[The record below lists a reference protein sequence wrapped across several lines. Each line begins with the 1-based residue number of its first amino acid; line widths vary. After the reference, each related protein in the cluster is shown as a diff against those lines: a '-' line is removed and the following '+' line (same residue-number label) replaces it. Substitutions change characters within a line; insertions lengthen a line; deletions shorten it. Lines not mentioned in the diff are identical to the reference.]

1 MAGPIEIIITQGGA
15 GGASYSSPTLNAFY
29 GGLGDSAVAGTG
41 RGSQLRGEGQ
51 LLGKELGAKSNAA
64 TTAMA
69 VMAIK
74 VTQEAFNLGA
84 QIMKNKVSL
93 QAQLSGDYVAANN
106 AQWTIDVATSAMN
119 KVFRAGIFVAGGAT
133 IGSLIPGLGTAA
145 GATAGAIAFGA
156 TEVIDISRKVIQSI
170 YNLQSTLNNYQI
182 MQTQMYA
189 DQERAGMPIY
199 SGSRNTRY

>member
-15 GGASYSSPTLNAFY
+15 GGASYNSPTLNAFY
-29 GGLGDSAVAGTG
+29 GGSGDSVATGVG
-41 RGSQLRGEGQ
+41 RGSMLRGEGQ

-74 VTQEAFNLGA
+74 VTQEAFNLGS
-84 QIMKNKVSL
+84 QIMKNKISL

-119 KVFRAGIFVAGGAT
+119 KVFKAGIFVASGAT
-133 IGSLIPGLGTAA
+133 IGSIIPGLGTAA
-145 GATAGAIAFGA
+145 GAAAGAIAFAA

-189 DQERAGMPIY
+189 DQERAGMPMY
-199 SGSRNTRY
+199 SNSRNTRY